1 MSDYTAEQC
10 RTGVFFICPDW
21 TLLAQFD
28 HPLNGQ
34 HLIGPFLTQQV
45 AIEWH
50 CNNLPQEISDTIT
63 EIMEASSPRRNT
75 PDNCGLLADL
85 YIQKIGKDA
94 ALDLYREQLIS
105 EYCRDPGEFAD
116 DAYLFPPL
124 KRFEFLVDP
133 AADPDYLPH
142 GDSCPAD

>member
-1 MSDYTAEQC
+1 MSDYTVDQ
-10 RTGVFFICPDW
+10 TQSGVFFICPDW
-21 TLLAQFD
+21 TQLLQADHQF
-28 HPLNGQ
+28 NNE

-50 CNNLPQEISDTIT
+50 LANLPPEISDTIT
-63 EIMEASSPRRNT
+63 EIFEASSPRRNT

-85 YIQKIGKDA
+85 YIQKISKDD

-105 EYCRDPGEFAD
+105 EYSQEPGEFAA

-124 KRFEFLVDP
+124 VDP
-133 AADPDYLPH
+133 AAD
-142 GDSCPAD
+142 